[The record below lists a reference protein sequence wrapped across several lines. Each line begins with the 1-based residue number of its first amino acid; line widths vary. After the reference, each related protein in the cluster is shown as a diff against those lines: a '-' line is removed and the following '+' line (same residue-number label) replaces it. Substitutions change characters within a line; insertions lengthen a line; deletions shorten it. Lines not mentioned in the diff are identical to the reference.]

1 MQNGAGAVVAI
12 NCVCARVCQSHS
24 TAKKDMQRE
33 RDGEKDNER
42 EAKRERGAQ
51 MENTS

>member
-1 MQNGAGAVVAI
+1 MQNAAGAVVAI

-51 MENTS
+51 MKNTS